1 MKKYLLLFCFVL
13 FAFRG
18 VHGQIAV
25 GDSAIDFSLPDTT
38 GTFISLHDFTGD
50 IIVLNFFAHWCV
62 PCYSEAP
69 MLEDSVWQVYQHQG
83 VTVLGIG
90 FQQTTANIRFFAD
103 STHVTYPLLMDTA
116 ATVFNAY
123 GVPFLPHNFIIN
135 QQGYIA
141 HVDGIAGF
149 NIPLMV
155 HIIDSLLNST
165 SINDR
170 GNPALPG
177 KTLILFEAYPNP
189 FNGRVNIEFQLNEST
204 PVELKIFD
212 VAGRLVI
219 QKKMS
224 LNRGSHTIPIEMG
237 DFSSGLYFY
246 SLQAN
251 QETRSSRFILQK

>member
-1 MKKYLLLFCFVL
+1 MKKYLLLLYFIL
-13 FAFRG
+13 FLLHG
-18 VHGQIAV
+18 VRGQIAV
-25 GDSAIDFSLPDTT
+25 GDSAINFSLPDTT
-38 GTFISLHDFTGD
+38 GTFISLHDFAGD

-69 MLEDSVWQVYQHQG
+69 LLEDSVWQVYQNQG
-83 VTVLGIG
+83 VTVLGVG
-90 FQQTTANIRFFAD
+90 FQQTVENIRFFAD
-103 STHVTYPLLMDTA
+103 STHVTYPLLMDSA

-155 HIIDSLLNST
+155 HIIDSLLTNT

-170 GNPALPG
+170 GEPALIG
-177 KTLILFEAYPNP
+177 KTLILSEAYPNP
-189 FNGRVNIEFQLNEST
+189 FNNRVNIEFQLNKSA
-204 PVELKIFD
+204 PVNLKIFD

-219 QKKMS
+219 QRKMS
-224 LNRGSHTIPIEMG
+224 LNRGSHTIPVEMG
-237 DFSSGLYFY
+237 DFSSGL
-246 SLQAN
+246 
-251 QETRSSRFILQK
+251 